1 MSIIDVHVNYNL
13 QSLIRQISRE
23 MTVQFTNGGEI
34 PGDIQKSTGT
44 IQNLN
49 EK

>member
-1 MSIIDVHVNYNL
+1 MSIIDVHVNFNL
-13 QSLIRQISRE
+13 QLLIRQISRE
-23 MTVQFTNGGEI
+23 MTELCTNGGEI

-44 IQNLN
+44 IRNLN